1 MPGNARH
8 FLFYQHLFKTNR
20 INIFEIQKAQLK
32 IDNFSYMARIL
43 VLLVLIV
50 SSCTIQKRHFTKGYD
65 VHWKG
70 YYASN
75 SNDYSEATS
84 EDPEPCDTIQNKDGS
99 LTLAIVERIDSKKIY
114 VTPCDNSTFRENSI
128 DRAVVHTIRYANGA
142 LFENKT
148 PEQLQKDREENLEK
162 YRLEQPERE
171 KELEIQRIAAENEK
185 LRRQNDSLQ
194 RVNSELKNNTDNYNT
209 EEELINE
216 SDRKYLP
223 LMKVFFIIG
232 FVIAGLTLILTAAD
246 LASDIAIGFLGVLF
260 ITDIVSIFITIASLV
275 KMNRNKGKYKGKPL
289 LPLLLEFLFGVV
301 SLLAA
306 LYWIFMAF

>member
-1 MPGNARH
+1 
-8 FLFYQHLFKTNR
+8 
-20 INIFEIQKAQLK
+20 
-32 IDNFSYMARIL
+32 
-43 VLLVLIV
+43 
-50 SSCTIQKRHFTKGYD
+50 
-65 VHWKG
+65 
-70 YYASN
+70 
-75 SNDYSEATS
+75 
-84 EDPEPCDTIQNKDGS
+84 
-99 LTLAIVERIDSKKIY
+99 
-114 VTPCDNSTFRENSI
+114 
-128 DRAVVHTIRYANGA
+128 
-142 LFENKT
+142 
-148 PEQLQKDREENLEK
+148 
-162 YRLEQPERE
+162 
-171 KELEIQRIAAENEK
+171 
-185 LRRQNDSLQ
+185 
-194 RVNSELKNNTDNYNT
+194 VNSELKNNTDNYNT

>member
-1 MPGNARH
+1 MFKLLL
-8 FLFYQHLFKTNR
+8 FL
-20 INIFEIQKAQLK
+20 
-32 IDNFSYMARIL
+32 
-43 VLLVLIV
+43 LLVIL
-50 SSCTIQKRHFTKGYD
+50 SSCSIQKRHFNKGYD

-232 FVIAGLTLILTAAD
+232 FVIAGLTLILTAAN
-246 LASDIAIGFLGVLF
+246 LASDIAMGFLGVLF

-275 KMNRNKGKYKGKPL
+275 KMNRNKGKYKGRPV
-289 LPLLLEFLFGVV
+289 LLELLFALISFGALFL
-301 SLLAA
+301 
-306 LYWIFMAF
+306 WIFMNF